1 VGRYLKILDGQAP
14 TAEGM
19 AASTTRDQSDQSEG
33 TERLR
38 SLLSLLS
45 PPNPNEEPRATRA
58 FVPIRLET
66 TTDVWSDA
74 EEERAAMVEYDGGAP
89 RAWAEALARLDP
101 TRPPRDMSAKRWL
114 RFIDDCGRF
123 LDDGWAA
130 RAAAFGWEPLH
141 LFGCDRNRWYARL
154 DHLGLL
160 WRVNG
165 GRMVELHRD
174 RAIIEL
180 KSGARHC
187 FRCRRLEVGRAVLA
201 WELAQ

>member
-1 VGRYLKILDGQAP
+1 VGRYLKILDGQA
-14 TAEGM
+14 TAAERV
-19 AASTTRDQSDQSEG
+19 AVSATRDQSDKSDQSEDA
-33 TERLR
+33 EALR
-38 SLLSLLS
+38 SLMSLMS
-45 PPNPNEEPRATRA
+45 PPNP
-58 FVPIRLET
+58 VPIRLET

-89 RAWAEALARLDP
+89 RSWAEALARLDP
-101 TRPPRDMSAKRWL
+101 TRPPSDMSAKRWL
-114 RFIDDCGRF
+114 RFIEDCGRF

-141 LFGCDRNRWYARL
+141 LFGCDRERWYARL

-165 GRMVELHRD
+165 GRVVELHRD
-174 RAIIEL
+174 RGIIEL

-187 FRCRRLEVGRAVLA
+187 FRCRRLEVGRVLLA
-201 WELAQ
+201 WELAR